1 MYDFITTRS
10 KPGTAKSGNSST
22 PIWTIFCWRFKLTM
36 FTRMWKTA
44 NISMTQAVFPKII
57 HFTAQQTKRF
67 WARWKTR
74 WTERQLLSVFAL
86 GQKFTQSRQR
96 SKTSKVERRE
106 KECCEKRD
114 KACALQRDAFQQKTT
129 NWTCF
134 TSKGMRFMGC
144 GWTKS
149 LWFTKSLFDSKRY
162 IAENRIDTRAY
173 GHWLTEELNT
183 YISELL
189 EVILSKEAQSLA
201 WAHFVNSREQALWE
215 CW

>member
-96 SKTSKVERRE
+96 SKTSKSRKAR
-106 KECCEKRD
+106 KRMLW
-114 KACALQRDAFQQKTT
+114 KKRQGMCITKR
-129 NWTCF
+129 CF
-134 TSKGMRFMGC
+134 SAKNHKLNMLHIEGHEIYGVRVN
-144 GWTKS
+144 KISLIYKIS
-149 LWFTKSLFDSKRY
+149 LWFKAIYRRKP
-162 IAENRIDTRAY
+162 NRHTCVWTLIDRRA
-173 GHWLTEELNT
+173 
-183 YISELL
+183 
-189 EVILSKEAQSLA
+189 
-201 WAHFVNSREQALWE
+201 
-215 CW
+215 

>member
-1 MYDFITTRS
+1 MILLQHAQNPVRRKVGTRLHQYGQS
-10 KPGTAKSGNSST
+10 FAGDSNWRCLRGCGRQQTFLWHKRFSQRSST
-22 PIWTIFCWRFKLTM
+22 SQRNKQKGFGQDERRDERNANCWVCL
-36 FTRMWKTA
+36 
-44 NISMTQAVFPKII
+44 P
-57 HFTAQQTKRF
+57 
-67 WARWKTR
+67 WAKN
-74 WTERQLLSVFAL
+74 LLNPGIEAKH
-86 GQKFTQSRQR
+86 Q
-96 SKTSKVERRE
+96 KVERRE

-129 NWTCF
+129 NSTCF